1 MQNCVW
7 ATMNRP
13 FRMMMKN
20 EKKNYT
26 AKILSSETVT
36 VFLNIDCNRAK
47 KTKTISLVR
56 ITTHS
61 IFFLCFSA
69 LALGFVLKLDELD
82 REI

>member
-1 MQNCVW
+1 
-7 ATMNRP
+7 
-13 FRMMMKN
+13 MKN
-20 EKKNYT
+20 EKK
-26 AKILSSETVT
+26 KITQQNSLEWNCYSFFEYR
-36 VFLNIDCNRAK
+36 LQQGK

>member
-1 MQNCVW
+1 
-7 ATMNRP
+7 
-13 FRMMMKN
+13 MKN

-26 AKILSSETVT
+26 AKFSRVKLLQFFWISIATGQ
-36 VFLNIDCNRAK
+36 K